1 MKSLIAGNKPGMSS
15 AANTK
20 PLRNY

>member
-1 MKSLIAGNKPGMSS
+1 MKNLIAGNKPPMSS

-20 PLRNY
+20 PLGTY